1 MSRHQHKL
9 TANQL
14 LSSMSIRQGAYG
26 MIKVA
31 NSPGLHHTGPVYQV
45 GLEHISFYLPLW
57 FVSNNR

>member
-14 LSSMSIRQGAYG
+14 LSSLSICQGAYG

-31 NSPGLHHTGPVYQV
+31 NLQGLHTGPVYQV
-45 GLEHISFYLPLW
+45 GLEHISFLSTL
-57 FVSNNR
+57 VACTQ